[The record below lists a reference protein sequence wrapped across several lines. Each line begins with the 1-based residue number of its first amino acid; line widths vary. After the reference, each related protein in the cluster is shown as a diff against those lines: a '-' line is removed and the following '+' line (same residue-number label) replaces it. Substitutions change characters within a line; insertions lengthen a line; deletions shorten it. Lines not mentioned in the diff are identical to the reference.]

1 MLLSKPTWVTC
12 GCESGRS
19 VGGCESVC
27 VVVVVCEGWVKVC
40 VCRASGL
47 LGWGGGRK
55 WGGGCLLEGVKVMG
69 VVGG

>member
-1 MLLSKPTWVTC
+1 MLLSKPTC
-12 GCESGRS
+12 GCKSGSS

-40 VCRASGL
+40 VCVVRG
-47 LGWGGGRK
+47 GGGVCWDGGRK
-55 WGGGCLLEGVKVMG
+55 WGGGCLLEGAKVMG